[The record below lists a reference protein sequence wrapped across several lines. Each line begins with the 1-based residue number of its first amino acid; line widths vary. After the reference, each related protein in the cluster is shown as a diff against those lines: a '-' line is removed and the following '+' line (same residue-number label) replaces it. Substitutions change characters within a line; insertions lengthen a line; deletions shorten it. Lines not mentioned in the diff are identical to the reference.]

1 MLKGHESARVT
12 GEDVVPGRNSIYK
25 YKQENGRS
33 SYFRRTQAKDVVLG
47 DEVVRGRI
55 DCRGF

>member
-12 GEDVVPGRNSIYK
+12 GEDVLHGRNSIYK

-33 SYFRRTQAKDVVLG
+33 SYFRRTQAKGVILG
-47 DEVVRGRI
+47 DEVVRGRM
-55 DCRGF
+55 DWRGS

>member
-12 GEDVVPGRNSIYK
+12 GEDVLHGRNSIYR

-33 SYFRRTQAKDVVLG
+33 SYFRRTQQNMSYWVMKW
-47 DEVVRGRI
+47 
-55 DCRGF
+55 